1 MKRGNFMTNTQRYL
15 NSIKG
20 FRKDLQEVN
29 DKFRPEYER
38 LERFKDSGSYAQ
50 SKKLLD
56 DRRNAEVD
64 ALRLE
69 YADRLKSAVDAME
82 KTYMN
87 RPASAPTQEQLSVL
101 QALKLRDHVSRDELK
116 RAAQTM
122 RGCPVAE
129 RALEEIARKSG
140 EILGLE
146 QEISSDTVRENLH
159 SLRVNAGRLVSN
171 LQAPNSRREHMSR
184 SDWTLFRLDVDPAD
198 ENDCL
203 RIFGLCA
210 NGAQFAAAVN
220 EAEGG
225 TQA

>member
-1 MKRGNFMTNTQRYL
+1 MTNTQRYL

-56 DRRNAEVD
+56 DRRNAEVEE
-64 ALRLE
+64 LRRE

-101 QALKLRDHVSRDELK
+101 QALKLRDHVSRDELR

-146 QEISSDTVRENLH
+146 QEISSDTVRQSLH

-184 SDWTLFRLDVDPAD
+184 SDWNMFRLDTDPAG

-220 EAEGG
+220 EAEGAA
-225 TQA
+225 QV

>member
-1 MKRGNFMTNTQRYL
+1 MTNTQRYL

-56 DRRNAEVD
+56 DRRNAEVEE
-64 ALRLE
+64 LRRE

-101 QALKLRDHVSRDELK
+101 QALKLRDHVSRDELR

-129 RALEEIARKSG
+129 RALEEIASKSG

-146 QEISSDTVRENLH
+146 QEISSDTVRQSLH

-184 SDWTLFRLDVDPAD
+184 SDWDMFRLDTDPAG

-220 EAEGG
+220 EAEGAA
-225 TQA
+225 QV

>member
-1 MKRGNFMTNTQRYL
+1 MTNTQRYL

-29 DKFRPEYER
+29 DKFKPEYER

-56 DRRNAEVD
+56 DRRNAEVEE
-64 ALRLE
+64 LRRE

-101 QALKLRDHVSRDELK
+101 QALKLRDHVSRDELR

-146 QEISSDTVRENLH
+146 QEISSDTVRQSLH

-184 SDWTLFRLDVDPAD
+184 SDWDMFRLDTDPAG

-220 EAEGG
+220 EAEGAA
-225 TQA
+225 QV

>member
-1 MKRGNFMTNTQRYL
+1 MTNTQRYL

-56 DRRNAEVD
+56 DRRNAEVEE
-64 ALRLE
+64 LRRE

-101 QALKLRDHVSRDELK
+101 QALKLRDHVSRDELR

-129 RALEEIARKSG
+129 RALKEIARKSG

-146 QEISSDTVRENLH
+146 QEISSDTVRQSLH

-184 SDWTLFRLDVDPAD
+184 SDWDMFRLDTDPAG

-220 EAEGG
+220 EAEGAA
-225 TQA
+225 QV

>member
-56 DRRNAEVD
+56 DRRNAEVE
-64 ALRLE
+64 ALRRE

-82 KTYMN
+82 KAYMN
-87 RPASAPTQEQLSVL
+87 RPTSAPTQEQLSVL
-101 QALKLRDHVSRDELK
+101 QALKLRDRVSRDELR

-129 RALEEIARKSG
+129 RALELLESGVMKADDFAALAERYSENPTMLRLVALHARKG
-140 EILGLE
+140 
-146 QEISSDTVRENLH
+146 
-159 SLRVNAGRLVSN
+159 
-171 LQAPNSRREHMSR
+171 MY
-184 SDWTLFRLDVDPAD
+184 
-198 ENDCL
+198 
-203 RIFGLCA
+203 
-210 NGAQFAAAVN
+210 AAAGAPMSAERDALAGVVELCN
-220 EAEGG
+220 RRLTAELDSFDRLTAKLSAEGSPEC
-225 TQA
+225 

>member
-1 MKRGNFMTNTQRYL
+1 MTNTQRYL

-56 DRRNAEVD
+56 DRRNAEVEE
-64 ALRLE
+64 LRRE

-101 QALKLRDHVSRDELK
+101 QALKLRDHVNRDELR

-146 QEISSDTVRENLH
+146 QEISSDTVRQSLH

-184 SDWTLFRLDVDPAD
+184 SDWDMFRLDTDPAD

>member
-1 MKRGNFMTNTQRYL
+1 MTNTQRYL

-29 DKFRPEYER
+29 DKFRPEYEC

-56 DRRNAEVD
+56 DRRNAEVEE
-64 ALRLE
+64 LRRE

-101 QALKLRDHVSRDELK
+101 QALKLRDHVSRDELR

-146 QEISSDTVRENLH
+146 QEISSDTVRQSLH

-184 SDWTLFRLDVDPAD
+184 SDWDMFRLDTDPAG

-220 EAEGG
+220 EAEGAA
-225 TQA
+225 QV

>member
-1 MKRGNFMTNTQRYL
+1 MTNTQRYL

-38 LERFKDSGSYAQ
+38 LERFEDSGSYAQ
-50 SKKLLD
+50 SKKMLD
-56 DRRNAEVD
+56 DRRNAEVE

-101 QALKLRDHVSRDELK
+101 QALKLRNRVSRDELR

-159 SLRVNAGRLVSN
+159 SLRVNAGRLVSK

-184 SDWTLFRLDVDPAD
+184 SDWDMFRLDTDPAD

>member
-1 MKRGNFMTNTQRYL
+1 MTNTQRYL

-56 DRRNAEVD
+56 DRRNAEVEE
-64 ALRLE
+64 LRRE

-101 QALKLRDHVSRDELK
+101 QALKLRDHVSRDELR

-146 QEISSDTVRENLH
+146 QEISSDTVRQSLH

-184 SDWTLFRLDVDPAD
+184 SDWDMFRLDTDPAG

-220 EAEGG
+220 EAEGAA
-225 TQA
+225 QV

>member
-1 MKRGNFMTNTQRYL
+1 MTNTQRYL

-56 DRRNAEVD
+56 DRRNAEVEE
-64 ALRLE
+64 LRRE

-101 QALKLRDHVSRDELK
+101 QALKLRDRVSRDELR

-159 SLRVNAGRLVSN
+159 SLRVNAGRFVSK

-184 SDWTLFRLDVDPAD
+184 SDWDMFRLDTDPAD

>member
-1 MKRGNFMTNTQRYL
+1 MTNTQRYL

-20 FRKDLQEVN
+20 FRKDLQEIN

-56 DRRNAEVD
+56 DRRNAEVEE
-64 ALRLE
+64 LRRE

-101 QALKLRDHVSRDELK
+101 QALKLRDHVSRDELR

-146 QEISSDTVRENLH
+146 QEISSDTVRQSLH

-184 SDWTLFRLDVDPAD
+184 SDWDMFRLDTDPAG

-220 EAEGG
+220 EAEGAA
-225 TQA
+225 QV

>member
-1 MKRGNFMTNTQRYL
+1 MTNTQRYL

-29 DKFRPEYER
+29 DKFKPEYER

-56 DRRNAEVD
+56 DRRNAEVEE
-64 ALRLE
+64 RRRE

-101 QALKLRDHVSRDELK
+101 QALKLRDHVSRDELR

-146 QEISSDTVRENLH
+146 QEISSDTVRQSLH

-184 SDWTLFRLDVDPAD
+184 SDWDMFRLDTDPAG

-220 EAEGG
+220 EAEGAA
-225 TQA
+225 QV

>member
-1 MKRGNFMTNTQRYL
+1 MTNTQRYL

-56 DRRNAEVD
+56 DRRNAEVEE
-64 ALRLE
+64 LRRE

-101 QALKLRDHVSRDELK
+101 QALKLRDHVSRDELR

-146 QEISSDTVRENLH
+146 QEISSDTVRQSLH
-159 SLRVNAGRLVSN
+159 SLRVNAGGLVSN

-184 SDWTLFRLDVDPAD
+184 SDWDMFRLDTDPAD

-220 EAEGG
+220 EAEGAA
-225 TQA
+225 QV

>member
-1 MKRGNFMTNTQRYL
+1 MTNTQRYL

-56 DRRNAEVD
+56 DRRNAEVEE
-64 ALRLE
+64 LRRE

-101 QALKLRDHVSRDELK
+101 QALKLCDHVSRDELR

-146 QEISSDTVRENLH
+146 QEISSDTVRQSLH

-184 SDWTLFRLDVDPAD
+184 SDWDMFRLDTDPAD

-220 EAEGG
+220 EAEGAA
-225 TQA
+225 QV

>member
-1 MKRGNFMTNTQRYL
+1 MTNTQRYL

-29 DKFRPEYER
+29 DKFKPEYER

-56 DRRNAEVD
+56 DRRNAEVEE
-64 ALRLE
+64 LRRE

-101 QALKLRDHVSRDELK
+101 QALKLRDHVSRDELR

-146 QEISSDTVRENLH
+146 QEISSDTVRQSLH

-184 SDWTLFRLDVDPAD
+184 SDWDMFRLDTDPAG

>member
-1 MKRGNFMTNTQRYL
+1 MTNTQRYL

-56 DRRNAEVD
+56 DRRNAEVEE
-64 ALRLE
+64 LRRE

-101 QALKLRDHVSRDELK
+101 QALKLRDHVSRDELR

-146 QEISSDTVRENLH
+146 QGISSDTVRQSLH

-184 SDWTLFRLDVDPAD
+184 SDWDMFRLDTDPAG

-220 EAEGG
+220 EAEGAA
-225 TQA
+225 QV

>member
-1 MKRGNFMTNTQRYL
+1 MTNTQRYL

-56 DRRNAEVD
+56 DRRNAEVEE
-64 ALRLE
+64 LRRE

-101 QALKLRDHVSRDELK
+101 QALKLRDHVSRDELR

-129 RALEEIARKSG
+129 RALEEISRKSG

-146 QEISSDTVRENLH
+146 QEISSDTVRQSLH

-184 SDWTLFRLDVDPAD
+184 SDWDMFRLDTDPAG

-220 EAEGG
+220 EAEGAA
-225 TQA
+225 QV

>member
-1 MKRGNFMTNTQRYL
+1 MTNTQRYL

-56 DRRNAEVD
+56 DRRNAEVEE
-64 ALRLE
+64 LRRE

-101 QALKLRDHVSRDELK
+101 QALKLRDHVSRDELR

-146 QEISSDTVRENLH
+146 QEISSDTVRQSLH

-171 LQAPNSRREHMSR
+171 LQAPNRRREHMSR
-184 SDWTLFRLDVDPAD
+184 SDWDMFRLDTDPAG

-220 EAEGG
+220 EAEGAA
-225 TQA
+225 QV

>member
-1 MKRGNFMTNTQRYL
+1 MTNTQRYL

-56 DRRNAEVD
+56 DRRNAEVEE
-64 ALRLE
+64 LRRE

-101 QALKLRDHVSRDELK
+101 QALKLRDHVSRDELR

-146 QEISSDTVRENLH
+146 QEISSDTVRQSLH

-184 SDWTLFRLDVDPAD
+184 SDWDMFRLDTDPAG

-220 EAEGG
+220 EAEGAS
-225 TQA
+225 QV

>member
-1 MKRGNFMTNTQRYL
+1 MTNTQRYL

-56 DRRNAEVD
+56 DRRNAEVEE
-64 ALRLE
+64 LRRE

-101 QALKLRDHVSRDELK
+101 QALKLRDHVSRDELR

-146 QEISSDTVRENLH
+146 QEISSDTVRQSLH

-184 SDWTLFRLDVDPAD
+184 SDWDMFRLDTDPAG
-198 ENDCL
+198 ENECL

-220 EAEGG
+220 EAEGAA
-225 TQA
+225 QV

>member
-1 MKRGNFMTNTQRYL
+1 MTNTQRYL

>member
-1 MKRGNFMTNTQRYL
+1 MTNTQRYL

-56 DRRNAEVD
+56 DRRNAEVEE
-64 ALRLE
+64 LRRE

-101 QALKLRDHVSRDELK
+101 QALKLRDHVSRDELR

-129 RALEEIARKSG
+129 RALEEIARKTG

-146 QEISSDTVRENLH
+146 QEISSDTVRQSLH

-184 SDWTLFRLDVDPAD
+184 SDWDMFRLDTDPAG

-220 EAEGG
+220 EAEGAA
-225 TQA
+225 QV

>member
-1 MKRGNFMTNTQRYL
+1 MERY
-15 NSIKG
+15 
-20 FRKDLQEVN
+20 
-29 DKFRPEYER
+29 
-38 LERFKDSGSYAQ
+38 KDSGSYAQ

-56 DRRNAEVD
+56 DRRNAEVEE
-64 ALRLE
+64 LRRE

-101 QALKLRDHVSRDELK
+101 QALKLRDHVSRDELR

-146 QEISSDTVRENLH
+146 QEISSDTVRQSLH

-184 SDWTLFRLDVDPAD
+184 SDWDMFRLDTDPAD

-220 EAEGG
+220 EAEGAA
-225 TQA
+225 QV

>member
-1 MKRGNFMTNTQRYL
+1 MTNTQRYL

-64 ALRLE
+64 ALRRE

-82 KTYMN
+82 KAYMN
-87 RPASAPTQEQLSVL
+87 RPTSAPTQEQLSVL
-101 QALKLRDHVSRDELK
+101 QALKLRDHVSRDELR

-184 SDWTLFRLDVDPAD
+184 SDWDLFRLDADPAD

-220 EAEGG
+220 EAEGAA
-225 TQA
+225 QA

>member
-1 MKRGNFMTNTQRYL
+1 MSNTQRYL

-56 DRRNAEVD
+56 DRRNAEVEE
-64 ALRLE
+64 LRRE

-101 QALKLRDHVSRDELK
+101 QALKLRDHVSRDELR

-146 QEISSDTVRENLH
+146 QEISSDTVRQSLH

-184 SDWTLFRLDVDPAD
+184 SDWDMFRLDTDPAG

-220 EAEGG
+220 EAEGAA
-225 TQA
+225 QV

>member
-1 MKRGNFMTNTQRYL
+1 M
-15 NSIKG
+15 
-20 FRKDLQEVN
+20 
-29 DKFRPEYER
+29 
-38 LERFKDSGSYAQ
+38 
-50 SKKLLD
+50 
-56 DRRNAEVD
+56 
-64 ALRLE
+64 
-69 YADRLKSAVDAME
+69 
-82 KTYMN
+82 
-87 RPASAPTQEQLSVL
+87 
-101 QALKLRDHVSRDELK
+101 QALKLHDHVSRDELR

-146 QEISSDTVRENLH
+146 QEISSDTVRQSLH

-184 SDWTLFRLDVDPAD
+184 SDWDMFRLDTDPAD

>member
-1 MKRGNFMTNTQRYL
+1 MTNTQRYL

-29 DKFRPEYER
+29 DKFRPEYKR

-56 DRRNAEVD
+56 DRRNAEVEE
-64 ALRLE
+64 LRRE

-101 QALKLRDHVSRDELK
+101 QALKLRDHVSRDELR

-146 QEISSDTVRENLH
+146 QEISSDTVRQSLH

-184 SDWTLFRLDVDPAD
+184 SDWDMFRLDTDPAG

-220 EAEGG
+220 EAEGAA
-225 TQA
+225 QV

>member
-1 MKRGNFMTNTQRYL
+1 MTNTQRYL

-29 DKFRPEYER
+29 DKFKPEYER

-56 DRRNAEVD
+56 DRRNAEVEE
-64 ALRLE
+64 LRRE

-101 QALKLRDHVSRDELK
+101 QALKLRDHVSRDELR
-116 RAAQTM
+116 RAARTM

-146 QEISSDTVRENLH
+146 QEISSDTVRQSLH

-184 SDWTLFRLDVDPAD
+184 SDWDMFRLDTDPAD

-220 EAEGG
+220 EAEGAA
-225 TQA
+225 QV

>member
-1 MKRGNFMTNTQRYL
+1 MTNTQRYL

-56 DRRNAEVD
+56 DRRNAEVEE
-64 ALRLE
+64 LRRE

-101 QALKLRDHVSRDELK
+101 QALKLRDHVSRDELR

-146 QEISSDTVRENLH
+146 QEISSDTVRQSLH

-171 LQAPNSRREHMSR
+171 LQAPNSRRDHMSR
-184 SDWTLFRLDVDPAD
+184 SDWDMFRLDTDPAG

-220 EAEGG
+220 EAEGAA
-225 TQA
+225 QV

>member
-1 MKRGNFMTNTQRYL
+1 MTNTQRYL

-20 FRKDLQEVN
+20 FCKDLQEVN

-56 DRRNAEVD
+56 DRRNAEVEE
-64 ALRLE
+64 LRRE

-101 QALKLRDHVSRDELK
+101 QALKLRDHVSRDELR

-140 EILGLE
+140 EIR
-146 QEISSDTVRENLH
+146 SDTVRQSLH

-184 SDWTLFRLDVDPAD
+184 SDWDMFRLDTDPAD

-220 EAEGG
+220 EAEGAA
-225 TQA
+225 QV